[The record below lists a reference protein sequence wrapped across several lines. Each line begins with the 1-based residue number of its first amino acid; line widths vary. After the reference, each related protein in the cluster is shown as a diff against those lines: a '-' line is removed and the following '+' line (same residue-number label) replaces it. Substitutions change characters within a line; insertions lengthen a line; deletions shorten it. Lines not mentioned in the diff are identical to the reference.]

1 MSMPQRLRIRFL
13 VCLTGLGIVAF
24 TGSHAQGRETEA
36 QLLQHIQSEQ
46 NPVRKSKYE
55 LKLADLKL
63 EQAQDAYGQNNP
75 EQGAKLLGAFVD
87 SMRASWK
94 ALQESGRKPV
104 KQPQGFKE
112 LDISLREH
120 ARTLEDL
127 ARRVAYFDRGPV
139 EKAAQEMERIRG
151 EVLQALFPAKGSSNS
166 NPPAPKL
173 FSSPARPG

>member
-1 MSMPQRLRIRFL
+1 M
-13 VCLTGLGIVAF
+13 GLGIMAF
-24 TGSHAQGRETEA
+24 TGSHAQGRETEE

-63 EQAQDAYGQNNP
+63 EQARDAYGQNNP
-75 EQGAKLLGAFVD
+75 EQGAKLLGAFTD
-87 SMRASWK
+87 SMRGSWK
-94 ALQESGRKPV
+94 ALQESGRKAV

-127 ARRVAYFDRGPV
+127 ARRVPYFDREPV
-139 EKAAQEMERIRG
+139 EKATHELERIRV

-166 NPPAPKL
+166 NPPAPKP
-173 FSSPARPG
+173 FSRPARPGQLW